1 MSLEDKII
9 KKLNSSFFNSNK
21 NLVGIGDDCAY
32 LNKEDLLISTDT
44 FIENTHFDLDKS
56 NPKQVAKKFFNAN
69 YSDLQCSG
77 GQPAYC
83 FLNISFSKKKSEFI
97 HHFIKELTS
106 LLKKYKITLMGGD
119 TTKSITDISLTM
131 TLIGKPFQKKIF
143 LRANAK
149 EQELICTFSN
159 IGFSKL
165 GYDIL
170 YKSKTIRDLKLKK
183 QSIKQFL
190 SPKIYSYAALLTKLK
205 VSSCMDLSDGLIID
219 LIKYS
224 KVSKKRFHLNNLDNL
239 NPTLYKKLN
248 ISDYYNY
255 VLTSGEEFVP
265 IFTIPLNKLSSAVD
279 FFKKN
284 LRVSIVNI
292 GSVLNGSGVTTDEY
306 DLNQIHSFD
315 HFK

>member
-32 LNKEDLLISTDT
+32 LSKEDLLISTDT

-170 YKSKTIRDLKLKK
+170 YKSKKIRDLKLKK

-248 ISDYYNY
+248 RSDYYNY

-265 IFTIPLNKLSSAVD
+265 IFTIPTNRLSSAVD

>member
-106 LLKKYKITLMGGD
+106 LLKK
-119 TTKSITDISLTM
+119 
-131 TLIGKPFQKKIF
+131 
-143 LRANAK
+143 
-149 EQELICTFSN
+149 
-159 IGFSKL
+159 
-165 GYDIL
+165 
-170 YKSKTIRDLKLKK
+170 
-183 QSIKQFL
+183 
-190 SPKIYSYAALLTKLK
+190 
-205 VSSCMDLSDGLIID
+205 
-219 LIKYS
+219 
-224 KVSKKRFHLNNLDNL
+224 
-239 NPTLYKKLN
+239 
-248 ISDYYNY
+248 
-255 VLTSGEEFVP
+255 
-265 IFTIPLNKLSSAVD
+265 
-279 FFKKN
+279 
-284 LRVSIVNI
+284 
-292 GSVLNGSGVTTDEY
+292 
-306 DLNQIHSFD
+306 
-315 HFK
+315 